1 MSSSQNASLK
11 HAITSILVPKRSKWV
26 CREALFTFVT
36 PDHLLS
42 PHLFLNYR
50 HVIEYLLYVRQ
61 TDAQQRTHLSQLWY
75 DTLHLKWGPFFRL
88 RSATKHLGFMF
99 EDPFVLVIQNSAYSV
114 DDDFCV
120 LKHTIRDSY
129 RQFS

>member
-1 MSSSQNASLK
+1 M
-11 HAITSILVPKRSKWV
+11 

-61 TDAQQRTHLSQLWY
+61 TDAQRRTHLSQLWY